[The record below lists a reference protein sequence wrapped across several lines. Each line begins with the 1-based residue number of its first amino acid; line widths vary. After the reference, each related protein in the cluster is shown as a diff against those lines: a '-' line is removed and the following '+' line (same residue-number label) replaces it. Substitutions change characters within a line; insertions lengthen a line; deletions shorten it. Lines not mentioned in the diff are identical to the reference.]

1 MAASVSSRWCLVFSA
16 TARGSARRG
25 ARAMYAASVRI
36 TSEICAGVRP
46 AIVAAH
52 SNRDRY
58 DRNMLALSRPF
69 FAALALALCP
79 ALVGA
84 QAAFPEKPVRFVVG
98 FTPGGPSDILARALG
113 QKLADGWRSPV
124 VIENRPGAG
133 GNVAAEAVAK
143 ASADGYTWLL
153 GNNSILATNQSL
165 YRSLAYDPVKDFAP
179 VALVAIQPNIL
190 VVNPDVPAKSVREL
204 IALAKSKPGRLNY
217 ASSGSGAA
225 AHLAGELF
233 KTMTGTDMVHVPY
246 KGAQPALTDVIAGQ
260 AQLMFATS
268 ASVIPYIKAG
278 RLRALAVTT
287 ARRSASV
294 PDLPTV
300 AEAGVPGFEA
310 ITWHGV
316 VVPAATPAA
325 LVERLNRDIVTA
337 LREGDLRE
345 RLESLGAE
353 VAAGTPREFA
363 DYIAAEIP
371 KWTKVVKDSGARAE

>member
-1 MAASVSSRWCLVFSA
+1 MRRIAAVFFIA
-16 TARGSARRG
+16 VAFPGG
-25 ARAMYAASVRI
+25 AA
-36 TSEICAGVRP
+36 
-46 AIVAAH
+46 
-52 SNRDRY
+52 
-58 DRNMLALSRPF
+58 
-69 FAALALALCP
+69 
-79 ALVGA
+79 A
-84 QAAFPEKPVRFVVG
+84 QAWPEKPVRFVVG

-113 QKLADGWRSPV
+113 QKLAELWAQQV

-133 GNVAAEAVAK
+133 GNIAAELVAK
-143 ASADGYTWLL
+143 SAPDGTTWLL

-165 YRSLAYDPVKDFAP
+165 YAKLGYDPVKDFAP

-190 VVNPDVPAKSVREL
+190 VVNPNVPASSVKEL
-204 IALAKSKPGRLNY
+204 IVLAKAKPGELNY

-233 KTMTGTDMVHVPY
+233 KAMTGVDMVHVPY

-287 ARRSASV
+287 AQRSASV
-294 PDLPTV
+294 PELPTV
-300 AEAGVPGFEA
+300 SEAGVPGFEA

-316 VVPAATPAA
+316 VVPAATPRP
-325 LVERLNRDIVTA
+325 LVERLNADIVKV
-337 LREGDLRE
+337 LRMRDLRE

-353 VAAGTPREFA
+353 LAPGTPQDFA
-363 DYIAAEIP
+363 DYIAREIP
-371 KWTKVVKDSGARAE
+371 KWAKVVKDSGARAE

>member
-1 MAASVSSRWCLVFSA
+1 MSRV
-16 TARGSARRG
+16 
-25 ARAMYAASVRI
+25 
-36 TSEICAGVRP
+36 
-46 AIVAAH
+46 
-52 SNRDRY
+52 
-58 DRNMLALSRPF
+58 F
-69 FAALALALCP
+69 FAALVLAL
-79 ALVGA
+79 GA
-84 QAAFPEKPVRFVVG
+84 SGAVAEGSFPDKPVRFVVG

-113 QKLADGWRSPV
+113 GKLADAWRSQV

-133 GNVAAEAVAK
+133 GNIAAEVVAK
-143 ASADGYTWLL
+143 SAPDGYTWLL

-165 YRSLAYDPVKDFAP
+165 YRALGYDPVRDFAP

-204 IALAKSKPGRLNY
+204 IALAKSRPGRLNY

-233 KTMTGTDMVHVPY
+233 KSMTGVDMVHVPY

-278 RLRALAVTT
+278 RLRALAVTG
-287 ARRSASV
+287 AKRSASV

-300 AEAGVPGFEA
+300 SEAGVPGFEA

-316 VVPAATPAA
+316 VVPAATPPA
-325 LVERLNRDIVTA
+325 LIERLNRDIVAA
-337 LREGDLRE
+337 LGQRDLRE
-345 RLESLGAE
+345 RLEALGAE
-353 VAAGTPREFA
+353 IAAGTPRAFA

-371 KWTKVVKDSGARAE
+371 KWTQVVKDSGARAE

>member
-1 MAASVSSRWCLVFSA
+1 MMAA
-16 TARGSARRG
+16 
-25 ARAMYAASVRI
+25 
-36 TSEICAGVRP
+36 
-46 AIVAAH
+46 
-52 SNRDRY
+52 
-58 DRNMLALSRPF
+58 
-69 FAALALALCP
+69 ALCAATP
-79 ALVGA
+79 SFA
-84 QAAFPEKPVRFVVG
+84 QSFPEKPIRFVVG

-113 QKLADGWRSPV
+113 QKLGERWSQQV

-143 ASADGYTWLL
+143 SAPDGYTWLL

-165 YRSLAYDPVKDFAP
+165 YRSLGYDPVKDFAP
-179 VALVAIQPNIL
+179 VSLVAVQPNIL
-190 VVNPDVPAKSVREL
+190 VVNPQVPARSVAEL
-204 IALAKSKPGRLNY
+204 ITLAKKNPGKLNY

-233 KTMTGTDMVHVPY
+233 KTMTGVDMVHVPY

-260 AQLMFATS
+260 VQLMFATS
-268 ASVIPYIKAG
+268 ASVIPFIQAG

-316 VVPAATPAA
+316 VVPAATPAP
-325 LVERLNRDIVTA
+325 LVERLNRDIVSA
-337 LREGDLRE
+337 LAQPDLRE
-345 RLESLGAE
+345 RLAALGAE
-353 VAAGTPREFA
+353 VRAGTPSEFA
-363 DYIAAEIP
+363 DYIASEIP
-371 KWTKVVKDSGARAE
+371 KWSKVVRDSGARIE